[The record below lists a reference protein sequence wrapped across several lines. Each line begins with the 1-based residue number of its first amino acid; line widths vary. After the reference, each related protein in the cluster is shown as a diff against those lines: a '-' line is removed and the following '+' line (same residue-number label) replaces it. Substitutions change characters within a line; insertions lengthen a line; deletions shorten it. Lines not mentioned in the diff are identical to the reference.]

1 MTSDNA
7 CLLQRLGLD
16 TSKLALCQPDSGEQA
31 LEVVDQSVRSSAVD
45 IICVDSVAALVPR
58 AEIEGEM
65 GAHQGQHR
73 LCTVWCAY
81 AAAHGSHNVQTS
93 LSCLWRPTKVT
104 DYHSPVLGLMCVS

>member
-1 MTSDNA
+1 M
-7 CLLQRLGLD
+7 CLFQRLGLD

-65 GAHQGQHR
+65 GAHQGER
-73 LCTVWCAY
+73 PCPALPCPALPCP
-81 AAAHGSHNVQTS
+81 AALT
-93 LSCLWRPTKVT
+93 
-104 DYHSPVLGLMCVS
+104 